1 MRPALCSFLKKRPAL
16 ALLCLLTGPALA
28 AGAAGSAPP
37 APSQPE
43 ASYRNASGAA
53 LIGGAEHARA
63 LMEAANAAFMQQHP
77 GVRLAFDGKGASS
90 AVPLLMHGR
99 VLLAVM
105 GRAMNDIERVPWRKT
120 VGAEPLAVRVA
131 HAALRPAGGL
141 ATHLAVYVHA
151 GNPLPALSVEQL
163 ARMLSTGHPL
173 GDFSHWSQLGL
184 TGPQGQQRIAVCATP
199 EYTGFGD
206 WLQKHV
212 LQGRPLT
219 AYAQQRSNSAALLE
233 CVAQNAGGVAVAALG
248 MQREGVRAVPLLGLA
263 SGQPLQGTA
272 QEVTAQDWPLARPL
286 LVYVRRLPGQAADP
300 LARDYLRFLLSP
312 QGQALVAARSGGYLP
327 LTSEQAQAE
336 LRKLDEAAPAAP
348 KGD

>member
-16 ALLCLLTGPALA
+16 ALLCLLAGPALA

-43 ASYRNASGAA
+43 ASDRHASGAA

-77 GVRLAFDGKGASS
+77 GVRLAFDGKGTSS

-184 TGPQGQQRIAVCATP
+184 TGP
-199 EYTGFGD
+199 
-206 WLQKHV
+206 
-212 LQGRPLT
+212 
-219 AYAQQRSNSAALLE
+219 
-233 CVAQNAGGVAVAALG
+233 
-248 MQREGVRAVPLLGLA
+248 
-263 SGQPLQGTA
+263 
-272 QEVTAQDWPLARPL
+272 
-286 LVYVRRLPGQAADP
+286 
-300 LARDYLRFLLSP
+300 
-312 QGQALVAARSGGYLP
+312 
-327 LTSEQAQAE
+327 
-336 LRKLDEAAPAAP
+336 
-348 KGD
+348 